1 MSTRWRSRPGA
12 ERRPDSPPGAG
23 AYLGPRAASR
33 SAQRRGRRPRGWT
46 QAAERLR
53 RSAHP
58 KETPDRGGWNCPR
71 LGMGWGASSLFL
83 GPPCRASSLAC
94 EAPPA
99 NTPHAHPAPARPGPA
114 ALRLPGGLEP
124 SRSPSEL
131 EAAGRPLSRRL
142 RSGAMGLVSLR
153 ARRTALPA
161 EGPSKVWGEGTG
173 GTQDASRLEVPRGA
187 FPQLTSP
194 YSVSKVEGGVG
205 QDAHSAATT
214 PRPGELCKASPPGS
228 CPRRPG
234 SQMLGRLCVCAV
246 PVGSG
251 GD

>member
-1 MSTRWRSRPGA
+1 
-12 ERRPDSPPGAG
+12 
-23 AYLGPRAASR
+23 
-33 SAQRRGRRPRGWT
+33 
-46 QAAERLR
+46 
-53 RSAHP
+53 
-58 KETPDRGGWNCPR
+58 
-71 LGMGWGASSLFL
+71 MGWGASSLFL

-173 GTQDASRLEVPRGA
+173 GTQDASRLEVPEA
-187 FPQLTSP
+187 PSP
-194 YSVSKVEGGVG
+194 SSPPPTQSPRSRAVSGRMRT
-205 QDAHSAATT
+205 APP
-214 PRPGELCKASPPGS
+214 PRPAPENFAKLLPHGPARVGPGARCWGGFASALFQWEVVGTEEGPGVS
-228 CPRRPG
+228 LTVSPL
-234 SQMLGRLCVCAV
+234 SLQATEVLGQV
-246 PVGSG
+246 
-251 GD
+251 